1 MMALKYKKV
10 AFEISRKIANGKYT
24 DKLPSEAELVKKYN
38 TSRNTIRNAM
48 DALFEQGLI
57 KRVQGSGYF
66 VNVPLHSDGYFMNIA
81 GKNGLGRLG
90 KTTSID
96 SKVLELKVQPAG
108 EEIARHLDC
117 ESDDQVYYVSR
128 LRLSGADLVS
138 LEHAY
143 YLKQQV
149 PYLTKEICENSIFN
163 FIVENYD
170 IEITN
175 ADEYVSA
182 YSLGKEEAK
191 ESGKPAGTPT
201 LHVEEINCVKN
212 EHPFNYSNSYYFP
225 EGMTIYMHINNSI
238 S

>member
-1 MMALKYKKV
+1 MALKYKKV
-10 AFEISRKIANGKYT
+10 AFEISRQIADGEYT
-24 DKLPSEAELVKKYN
+24 DKLPSEAELVEKYN

-66 VNVPLHSDGYFMNIA
+66 VNVPLHSNGYFMNIA
-81 GKNGLGRLG
+81 SKNGLGNLG
-90 KTTSID
+90 QAPIIK
-96 SKVLELKVQPAG
+96 SKVLTLKVIPAG
-108 EEIARHLDC
+108 KKVAEHLECDP
-117 ESDDQVYYVSR
+117 DDQVYYVSR
-128 LRLSGADLVS
+128 LRFSDQDLVS

-149 PYLTKEICENSIFN
+149 PYLNKEICEDSIFN

-175 ADEYVSA
+175 ADEYVSV
-182 YSLGKEEAK
+182 YSLEEQEAQ
-191 ESGKPAGTPT
+191 ESGQPIGTPT
-201 LHVEEINCVKN
+201 LRIEEINCTKN
-212 EHPFNYSNSYYFP
+212 EHPFNYSNAFYFQK
-225 EGMTIYMHINNSI
+225 GMTVYMHINNSL